1 MFSTLCMCQGE
12 ADTVTER
19 MTVLPILQL
28 PCFRSLHFF
37 PCCLFNLP
45 AKSKQKQSGRHLDKF
60 LIYYAKFISMHNSSL
75 QYSAHYPSHFSSHPS
90 SASLVPFISSHLP
103 LSFPLCVSLLGSL
116 RLVPVCRGINQTI
129 NVTAIYIGNVICK
142 KLISTLHLYICS
154 RPKFVLEATIPL
166 VTIWGFGKRDRD
178 VFI

>member
-1 MFSTLCMCQGE
+1 
-12 ADTVTER
+12 
-19 MTVLPILQL
+19 
-28 PCFRSLHFF
+28 
-37 PCCLFNLP
+37 
-45 AKSKQKQSGRHLDKF
+45 
-60 LIYYAKFISMHNSSL
+60 MHNSSL

-166 VTIWGFGKRDRD
+166 VTIWGVWKKR
-178 VFI
+178 